1 MQARKIVLIVRDIQR
16 AKEQRHRHPS
26 HATFR
31 EVKARCVDVTDEQL
45 EALLESAVRGEALR
59 RVRTINQYA
68 YTIS

>member
-1 MQARKIVLIVRDIQR
+1 MQARKIVLIVRGIQR
-16 AKEQRHRHPS
+16 TKEQRHRHPS

-31 EVKARCVDVTDEQL
+31 EIKDRCVDVTDEQL
-45 EALLESAVRGEALR
+45 EALLDAAVRGGALR